1 MKNWWIKLGCFLTG
15 YNYQIMSNSSEVA
28 IRVVK
33 RYTSALI
40 IVCLLWL
47 FIGYSFANRYFHCG
61 IIGSSISALCFVA
74 IIIQIE
80 RQIILSNYVNNW
92 LRNARI
98 MIAILMA
105 FIGSLIIDQIIFKED
120 IELEKT
126 TFIQTRVDKA
136 LISKT
141 AELRNQIINLDTII
155 SKKENERSNFITDI
169 AKNPTY
175 KAYSTQS
182 TTITKRSTKFDS
194 LTNKEI
200 IIEESMPTSTTL
212 GSNFPN
218 PKILLIPP
226 LEETIKN
233 LRTQKTEKETALL
246 NIRPEVEKEIKQK
259 IGFLDE
265 LEVMWSLII
274 HSWISIIVYFIFFLF
289 LIMLEILVLISKLNE
304 KGKENDY
311 DKTIEHH
318 SRLLSRKLE
327 LFAEMSEKKLKN

>member
-47 FIGYSFANRYFHCG
+47 FIGYSFANRYLHCG
-61 IIGSSISALCFVA
+61 IIGSLISALCFVT
-74 IIIQIE
+74 IIVQIE
-80 RQIILSNYVNNW
+80 RQIILSNNVNSW
-92 LRNARI
+92 LKTSRI
-98 MIAILMA
+98 FIAILMA

-126 TFIQTRVDKA
+126 TFIQKRVDKA

-141 AELRNQIINLDTII
+141 AELRYQIVNLDTII
-155 SKKENERSNFITDI
+155 SKKETERLNLINDI
-169 AKNPTY
+169 AKNPTS
-175 KAYSTQS
+175 KVYSTQS
-182 TTITKRSTKFDS
+182 TTTKETSILIDS
-194 LTNKEI
+194 LTKEKTI
-200 IIEESMPTSTTL
+200 LEKSVPISSTSS
-212 GSNFPN
+212 SNIAN
-218 PKILLIPP
+218 PKISLIAP
-226 LEETIKN
+226 LEENIKN
-233 LRTQKTEKETALL
+233 LRTQKSNKETALL
-246 NIRPEVEKEIKQK
+246 NIRPEIEMEIKQK
-259 IGFLDE
+259 VGFLDE
-265 LEVMWSLII
+265 LEVMRSLII